1 MGGGVRDR
9 KIGGR
14 SAETS
19 RDLHLAV
26 VPVAQVADH
35 HDLAGRE
42 VGGLVGLEASTLPPV
57 ALVLLGQNWVRFLD
71 ACVASHQELRGPSA
85 ENGQVG
91 SVTGG
96 SFQPHREGAG
106 VLQGE
111 TEERSKRTAT
121 VEAFAVADPGNLA
134 LLTHRVVGTGR
145 DNVCAAEGERLVTL
159 NPDGRDERC
168 EKNQDT
174 AYPAYDPAQAASF
187 RRLATDNLVHPL
199 MGQAK
204 LLCDLS

>member
-71 ACVASHQELRGPSA
+71 ARVASHL
-85 ENGQVG
+85 
-91 SVTGG
+91 
-96 SFQPHREGAG
+96 
-106 VLQGE
+106 GE
-111 TEERSKRTAT
+111 
-121 VEAFAVADPGNLA
+121 VEYRVDQHPAVVE
-134 LLTHRVVGTGR
+134 VV
-145 DNVCAAEGERLVTL
+145 A
-159 NPDGRDERC
+159 P
-168 EKNQDT
+168 
-174 AYPAYDPAQAASF
+174 
-187 RRLATDNLVHPL
+187 
-199 MGQAK
+199 
-204 LLCDLS
+204 